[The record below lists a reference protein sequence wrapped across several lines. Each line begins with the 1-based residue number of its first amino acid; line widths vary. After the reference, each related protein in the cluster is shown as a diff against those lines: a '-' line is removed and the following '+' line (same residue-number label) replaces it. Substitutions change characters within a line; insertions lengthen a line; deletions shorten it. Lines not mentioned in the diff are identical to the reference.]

1 MQLKGTDLLAL
12 QPPQVMGR
20 VLTVVRAARL
30 GRRDLVGL
38 LCRVRFRPSSV
49 CDTLRSIIDCE
60 DTELLRGM
68 EWGAVVTVD
77 RSPMYMRFHAPADAL
92 AQVEPEFRL
101 KYSLRLS

>member
-1 MQLKGTDLLAL
+1 M
-12 QPPQVMGR
+12 
-20 VLTVVRAARL
+20 
-30 GRRDLVGL
+30 

-60 DTELLRGM
+60 ETELLRGM

-92 AQVEPEFRL
+92 AQVEPESRL
-101 KYSLRLS
+101 DRTQQASLLSVYR